1 MKQFIYV
8 IALFLGVYM
17 VNAQQTITGKV
28 QDQDGIDLPGASI
41 VVDGTNNATTTDFD
55 GNFTISANNGDK
67 LIISFVG
74 YEAAEVVVD
83 GNDVMAILSL
93 ATELEEVVV
102 TGYGVYDKKRY
113 TGSAVTIDTEPIS
126 RKNISNISRGLVGEA
141 SGLTVVSNSGQPGT
155 SATVRIRGKA
165 GSVNGN
171 SAPLYVLDGV
181 PYNGN
186 INAINP
192 NDIET
197 TTILKDA
204 AATAIYGNR
213 GANGVILITTKR
225 GDADEARISVDIK
238 SGSNTDYLPRY
249 SVIESPEKW
258 TELVW
263 ESLKNRGTG
272 LGQNGAEYAQ
282 ARLFSSAGLN
292 PKYNMWNAAGDA
304 LIDPSTGKFNTSI
317 ARRYDPEVW
326 RDYAFNDARRNEVNV
341 SISGGSKTTQYY
353 YSVGALEDVGY
364 GINSDFR
371 RYSTRLNLDFT
382 PYEWL
387 TAKTNFGYSYAAS
400 NFNGQSSDSGSIFW
414 TTANMPRIYP
424 LFERDADGNKIK
436 DVYGGFKYD
445 YGEGRGFA
453 GLTNS
458 IGDAYY
464 NTDKDLVHN
473 LNINQQL
480 SFALMEGVKFESL
493 FSINYLMDNTDF
505 VSDPTY
511 GSSRGQGGYISKSKF
526 QQTNWTLRNALRFER
541 QLSDR
546 FFLMGFLAHESER
559 FESSSMNAN
568 KYTLLQPRGPI
579 SVELDNAVKNNTS
592 SSSTSAVAREAYV
605 AYFNLKVDEAYNI
618 AIDFRRDSTSIFP
631 NDKWGNFGS
640 VSLGWILSEEDFFN
654 VSNISFFKLRTSY
667 GILGEALG
675 EGFYPGYDRI
685 DVKNL
690 NDQVATVFISKGNP
704 DLTWEAGKQFN
715 FGIDLESSYA
725 NATIDFYSKNRE
737 DMFFTREVGTSLGY
751 RSILVNDGSLR
762 NWGIEFAVDKDIVKT
777 DDFNLNVR
785 VLGSIEKNE
794 LTELPF
800 DPAAGRRKYFESNG
814 FYGLGKGK
822 STYEFYM
829 RDYAGVNPDTGYAQW
844 FRNYDDKNSNGSW
857 DNGEE
862 IEDLFEYKIENP
874 NANILE
880 DKVERY
886 VDATKRFTGKTAIPD
901 MYGSIT
907 LSASYKAFDMR
918 AIFSYGL
925 GGYAYDS
932 AYRDFMDNES
942 AGNTQQ
948 LHTDIENRWKQA
960 GDVTDVP
967 ILNSNLQVN
976 QASTSTRFLIEA
988 DYLNFSNIQVGYTLP
1003 DSLTQKINASN
1014 VRIYFTGDNLMILSK
1029 RDGFN
1034 PGYSLSGNT
1043 ARYTYEPMTTFTAG
1057 LTLNF

>member
-41 VVDGTNNATTTDFD
+41 VVDGTNNATTSDFD

-272 LGQNGAEYAQ
+272 LGQNGADYAQ
-282 ARLFSSAGLN
+282 ARLFSSAGIN
-292 PKYNMWNAAGDA
+292 PKYNMWNADGDA

-317 ARRYDPEVW
+317 SRRYDPEVW

-387 TAKTNFGYSYAAS
+387 TAK
-400 NFNGQSSDSGSIFW
+400 QISDIL
-414 TTANMPRIYP
+414 M
-424 LFERDADGNKIK
+424 LH
-436 DVYGGFKYD
+436 
-445 YGEGRGFA
+445 
-453 GLTNS
+453 LT
-458 IGDAYY
+458 
-464 NTDKDLVHN
+464 
-473 LNINQQL
+473 
-480 SFALMEGVKFESL
+480 
-493 FSINYLMDNTDF
+493 
-505 VSDPTY
+505 
-511 GSSRGQGGYISKSKF
+511 
-526 QQTNWTLRNALRFER
+526 
-541 QLSDR
+541 
-546 FFLMGFLAHESER
+546 LMGSQVILEVF
-559 FESSSMNAN
+559 FGP
-568 KYTLLQPRGPI
+568 LLICPEFTR
-579 SVELDNAVKNNTS
+579 
-592 SSSTSAVAREAYV
+592 Y
-605 AYFNLKVDEAYNI
+605 LKEMQMVTKLKM
-618 AIDFRRDSTSIFP
+618 FM
-631 NDKWGNFGS
+631 
-640 VSLGWILSEEDFFN
+640 V
-654 VSNISFFKLRTSY
+654 VSNMIM
-667 GILGEALG
+667 
-675 EGFYPGYDRI
+675 
-685 DVKNL
+685 VK
-690 NDQVATVFISKGNP
+690 V
-704 DLTWEAGKQFN
+704 
-715 FGIDLESSYA
+715 
-725 NATIDFYSKNRE
+725 
-737 DMFFTREVGTSLGY
+737 
-751 RSILVNDGSLR
+751 
-762 NWGIEFAVDKDIVKT
+762 
-777 DDFNLNVR
+777 
-785 VLGSIEKNE
+785 
-794 LTELPF
+794 
-800 DPAAGRRKYFESNG
+800 
-814 FYGLGKGK
+814 
-822 STYEFYM
+822 
-829 RDYAGVNPDTGYAQW
+829 
-844 FRNYDDKNSNGSW
+844 
-857 DNGEE
+857 
-862 IEDLFEYKIENP
+862 EDL
-874 NANILE
+874 L
-880 DKVERY
+880 V
-886 VDATKRFTGKTAIPD
+886 
-901 MYGSIT
+901 
-907 LSASYKAFDMR
+907 
-918 AIFSYGL
+918 
-925 GGYAYDS
+925 
-932 AYRDFMDNES
+932 
-942 AGNTQQ
+942 
-948 LHTDIENRWKQA
+948 
-960 GDVTDVP
+960 
-967 ILNSNLQVN
+967 
-976 QASTSTRFLIEA
+976 
-988 DYLNFSNIQVGYTLP
+988 
-1003 DSLTQKINASN
+1003 
-1014 VRIYFTGDNLMILSK
+1014 
-1029 RDGFN
+1029 
-1034 PGYSLSGNT
+1034 
-1043 ARYTYEPMTTFTAG
+1043 
-1057 LTLNF
+1057 